1 MKGKKHWR
9 LAVLL
14 LTIAVLVS
22 GCNLFAKPNRY
33 IEGEVTMGDGKAH
46 WVLPRSMLTMN

>member
-33 IEGEVTMGDGKAH
+33 IEGEVTMGDGK
-46 WVLPRSMLTMN
+46 S